1 MSLGVPGKAYS
12 LSGAFTPIGKL
23 LMVVVFLMGKNRSM
37 PKLSDRVIH
46 FYFPDLDLALES

>member
-1 MSLGVPGKAYS
+1 VSLGVPGKAYS